1 MVYPYGPSYGMHICI
16 CIYIYIHVSTHVCTM
31 LHLLKR
37 SRPLNMRSNPWI
49 WRSSDLR
56 TSHFEDPLRSWDP
69 LRSRVGTPN
78 GTFIP
83 PFGTSPHGVRGAPHP
98 YI

>member
-1 MVYPYGPSYGMHICI
+1 MCLHMYAPC
-16 CIYIYIHVSTHVCTM
+16 CT
-31 LHLLKR
+31 LLIKR

-69 LRSRVGTPN
+69 LRSRVGDPKWHLYTP
-78 GTFIP
+78 FWDP
-83 PFGTSPHGVRGAPHP
+83 PPHGVRGAPTPLHIGYMP
-98 YI
+98 